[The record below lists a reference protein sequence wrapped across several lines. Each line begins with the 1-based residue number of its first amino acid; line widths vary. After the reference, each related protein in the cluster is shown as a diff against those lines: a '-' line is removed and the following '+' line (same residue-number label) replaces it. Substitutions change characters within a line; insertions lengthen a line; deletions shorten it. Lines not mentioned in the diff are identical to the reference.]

1 MGGLAHLCKSNFY
14 IYIRTRHFS
23 IQELAKS
30 KNKYYGRDIFCTFI
44 VLKYIFLGPGY
55 TLRMK
60 ELASHI
66 YPEVS
71 CVKRTANFIQIFAGL
86 FVQNLR
92 LFLSEPIKFVKK
104 KKVKEL
110 SPTF

>member
-1 MGGLAHLCKSNFY
+1 
-14 IYIRTRHFS
+14 
-23 IQELAKS
+23 
-30 KNKYYGRDIFCTFI
+30 
-44 VLKYIFLGPGY
+44 
-55 TLRMK
+55 MK

-104 KKVKEL
+104 KKKVKEL